1 MREERSL
8 PAQVLQRSLGVSLR
22 RAEVARSLAR
32 ELLLLSC
39 GRGRAR
45 LQCTQPVVESVHGV
59 RQAADLWAH
68 GLAGPH
74 SGRLPDEHGRV
85 STTRVPRRPKPHS
98 YHRRSEQRRAGKRD
112 EPAPALGCR
121 RVPPTQ
127 QWAMLFRHSWTASSW
142 SSGFS
147 PSDSEPS
154 FFVSPFN
161 LEKAGGLW

>member
-8 PAQVLQRSLGVSLR
+8 PAQVLQRSLGVMLR
-22 RAEVARSLAR
+22 RAEVARSLAHK
-32 ELLLLSC
+32 LLLLSC
-39 GRGRAR
+39 GRSRAR

-74 SGRLPDEHGRV
+74 SGRLPEEHGRV

-127 QWAMLFRHSWTASSW
+127 QWAML
-142 SSGFS
+142 
-147 PSDSEPS
+147 
-154 FFVSPFN
+154 VSH
-161 LEKAGGLW
+161 W